1 MSKRHHP
8 GARRIPHSHEEE
20 EDAFLAKILAISTWA
35 RSNTEA
41 LVLAGVILALFVA
54 GGFYY
59 WNFTQERDQTAL
71 TQLEVIHNTINLDA
85 KDDAKALLRTFLDQF
100 GASPHAR
107 EGVLLLARLNLETN
121 AAPVAVSILE
131 DEGLSLRTP
140 LGLQAGFLL
149 ARAYEETGRWSD
161 AEAMYLRIADR
172 ATLDYQVREALDS
185 AAQARMRQMDPAGAV
200 ELYERLL
207 ATFEDDD
214 PGRGVFEMRLAE
226 VREIVSD

>member
-1 MSKRHHP
+1 MSKRHNP

-20 EDAFLAKILAISTWA
+20 EDTFLAKILEITTWA
-35 RSNTEA
+35 KSNTEA
-41 LVLAGVILALFVA
+41 LVLSGVILALFVA

-59 WNFTQERDQTAL
+59 WNFTQDRDQSAL

-85 KDDAKALLRTFLDQF
+85 KEDAKALLRTFLDQF

-107 EGVLLLARLNLETN
+107 EGVLLLARMNLETN

-161 AEAMYLRIADR
+161 AEDTYLQIADR
-172 ATLDYQVREALDS
+172 APLEFQVREALDN
-185 AAQARMRQMDPAGAV
+185 AARTRMRQRDPAGAA
-200 ELYERLL
+200 ELYERILE
-207 ATFEDDD
+207 TFEEND

-226 VREIVSD
+226 ARQIVSE

>member
-1 MSKRHHP
+1 MSKRQHP
-8 GARRIPHSHEEE
+8 GARRVPHSHEKE
-20 EDAFLAKILAISTWA
+20 EDAFLAKVLEISTWA

-41 LVLAGVILALFVA
+41 LVLLGVILALFIA

-59 WNFTQERDQTAL
+59 WNFTQDRDQTAL
-71 TQLEVIHNTINLDA
+71 MQLEVIHNTISLDA
-85 KDDAKALLRTFLDQF
+85 KEDAKALLRTFLDQF

-107 EGVLLLARLNLETN
+107 EGVLLLARMNLETN

-161 AEAMYLRIADR
+161 AEDTYLRIADR
-172 ATLDYQVREALDS
+172 AELDFQVLEALNS
-185 AAQARMRQMDPAGAV
+185 AAQSRMRQHDPAGAV
-200 ELYERLL
+200 ELYERILETL
-207 ATFEDDD
+207 EDDN
-214 PGRGVFEMRLAE
+214 PGRGIFEMRLAE

>member
-1 MSKRHHP
+1 MSKRHNP
-8 GARRIPHSHEEE
+8 GARRIPHDHEEQ
-20 EDAFLAKILAISTWA
+20 EDAFVARVLEVSTWA

-41 LVLAGVILALFVA
+41 LVLLGVILALFIA

-59 WNFTQERDQTAL
+59 WNFTQDRDQNAL
-71 TQLEVIHNTINLDA
+71 TQLEVIHNTIRLDA
-85 KDDAKALLRTFLDQF
+85 KEDAKSLLRTFLDQY

-149 ARAYEETGRWSD
+149 ARAYEETGRWPD
-161 AEAMYLRIADR
+161 AEDIYLQIADR
-172 ATLDYQVREALDS
+172 AALDFQIREALDN
-185 AAQARMRQMDPAGAV
+185 AAQSRIRQQDLAGAA
-200 ELYERLL
+200 ELYERILE
-207 ATFEDDD
+207 TFEDDD

-226 VREIVSD
+226 VQQSLSD

>member
-1 MSKRHHP
+1 MSKRHHA
-8 GARRIPHSHEEE
+8 GARRVPHSHEEE
-20 EDAFLAKILAISTWA
+20 EDAFLAKVIRVSAWA

-41 LVLAGVILALFVA
+41 LVLGSVILALFIA

-59 WNFTQERDQTAL
+59 WNFTQDRDQTAL
-71 TQLEVIHNTINLDA
+71 TQLEVIHNTISLAAKEDA
-85 KDDAKALLRTFLDQF
+85 KSLLRTFLDQF

-161 AEAMYLRIADR
+161 AEDTYLRIADR
-172 ATLDYQVREALDS
+172 AELEFQVREALNN
-185 AAQARMRQMDPAGAV
+185 AAQSRMRQRNPAGAV
-200 ELYERLL
+200 ELYERILE
-207 ATFEDDD
+207 TFEEND
-214 PGRGVFEMRLAE
+214 PGRGLFEMRLAE
-226 VREIVSD
+226 VRQIVSD

>member
-1 MSKRHHP
+1 MSKRHNP

-20 EDAFLAKILAISTWA
+20 DDAFLAKVIEISTWA

-41 LVLAGVILALFVA
+41 LVLAGVILALFIA

-59 WNFTQERDQTAL
+59 WTFTQDRDQTAL
-71 TQLEVIHNTINLDA
+71 TQLEVIHNTISLDA
-85 KDDAKALLRTFLDQF
+85 KEDAKALLRTFLDQF
-100 GASPHAR
+100 GSSPHAR
-107 EGVLLLARLNLETN
+107 EGVLLLARMSLETN

-161 AEAMYLRIADR
+161 AEDTYLRIADR
-172 ATLDYQVREALDS
+172 AELEFQVREALNN
-185 AAQARMRQMDPAGAV
+185 AAQMRMRQRDPAGAV
-200 ELYERLL
+200 ELYERILE
-207 ATFEDDD
+207 TFEDND

-226 VREIVSD
+226 VRQIASD

>member
-1 MSKRHHP
+1 MSKSRHP
-8 GARRIPHSHEEE
+8 GAHRVPHSHEQE
-20 EDAFLAKILAISTWA
+20 EDAFLAKVLAISTWA
-35 RSNTEA
+35 RFNTEA
-41 LVLAGVILALFVA
+41 LVLAGVILALFIA

-59 WNFTQERDQTAL
+59 WNFTQDRDQTTL
-71 TQLEVIHNTINLDA
+71 TQLEVIHNTITLGA
-85 KDDAKALLRTFLDQF
+85 KEDAKALLRTFLEQF

-131 DEGLSLRTP
+131 DESLSLRTP

-161 AEAMYLRIADR
+161 AEDTYLRIADR
-172 ATLDYQVREALDS
+172 APLEFQIRDALNS
-185 AAQARMRQMDPAGAV
+185 AAQSRMRQLDIVGAV
-200 ELYERLL
+200 ELYERILE
-207 ATFEDDD
+207 TFEEDD
-214 PGRGVFEMRLAE
+214 PGRGIFEMRLAE

>member
-20 EDAFLAKILAISTWA
+20 EDAFLARVLQISTWA

-41 LVLAGVILALFVA
+41 LILAGVILALFIA

-59 WNFTQERDQTAL
+59 WNFTQDRDQTAL
-71 TQLEVIHNTINLDA
+71 TQLEVIHNTIRLDA
-85 KDDAKALLRTFLDQF
+85 KEDAKALLRTFLDQF

-121 AAPVAVSILE
+121 AAPAAVSILE

-161 AEAMYLRIADR
+161 AEDTYLQLADR
-172 ATLDYQVREALDS
+172 APLEFQVREALTN
-185 AAQARMRQMDPAGAV
+185 AAWSRMRQQDPAGAV

-207 ATFEDDD
+207 DTFEDDD
-214 PGRGVFEMRLAE
+214 PGRGVVEMRLAE
-226 VREIVSD
+226 LRELVSD

>member
-8 GARRIPHSHEEE
+8 GARRIPHSHEKE
-20 EDAFLAKILAISTWA
+20 EDAFLAKVLEISTWA
-35 RSNTEA
+35 RFNTEA
-41 LVLAGVILALFVA
+41 LVLGGVILALFIA

-59 WNFTQERDQTAL
+59 WNFTQDRDQTAL
-71 TQLEVIHNTINLDA
+71 TQLEVIHNTISLDA
-85 KDDAKALLRTFLDQF
+85 KEDAKALLRTFLDQF

-107 EGVLLLARLNLETN
+107 EGVLLLARINLETN

-161 AEAMYLRIADR
+161 AEDTYLRIADR
-172 ATLDYQVREALDS
+172 AELEFQVREALS
-185 AAQARMRQMDPAGAV
+185 NAARSRMRQQDPAGAV
-200 ELYERLL
+200 ELYERILE
-207 ATFEDDD
+207 TFEEDD

-226 VREIVSD
+226 VRQIASD